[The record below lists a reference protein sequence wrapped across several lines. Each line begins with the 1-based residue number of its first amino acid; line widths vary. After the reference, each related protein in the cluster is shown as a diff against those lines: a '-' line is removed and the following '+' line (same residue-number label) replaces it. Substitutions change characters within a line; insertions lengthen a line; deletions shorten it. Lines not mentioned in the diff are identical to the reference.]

1 MLHISCFLTTN
12 RHHLR
17 RRVLRMVDPVV
28 ALPAIVVHAGTDAR
42 VGVVEITAVGVDF
55 DGTVQ

>member
-1 MLHISCFLTTN
+1 
-12 RHHLR
+12 
-17 RRVLRMVDPVV
+17 MVDPVV